1 MIYLEDDAERMVGR
15 FLTKGPLY
23 GVLSVKA
30 LIPVDPKLVY
40 YIPDTVLRDCETCQQ
55 ETTWDQQNDL
65 RYLEPSRFA
74 EVRYICRNC
83 REVTLHVWLTWSL
96 KEHQVWF
103 VKVGQS
109 PKFEINPP
117 KELAEALGDQAKLYT
132 KGLTLRHH
140 GYGLGAHSYFR
151 RLIEDTTNEMLE
163 LVATALEETG
173 SDEGLVKQ
181 VRAAKEGKAYQDK
194 VKFIADVLPR
204 HLRPGDINPFSL
216 LHDLLSEGLHNL
228 SEEQCIEIVDGM
240 NGALTYIYKELKAH
254 AQEQKSY
261 MDGLKVLQAKQAK
274 RKLS

>member
-1 MIYLEDDAERMVGR
+1 M
-15 FLTKGPLY
+15 
-23 GVLSVKA
+23 
-30 LIPVDPKLVY
+30 
-40 YIPDTVLRDCETCQQ
+40 
-55 ETTWDQQNDL
+55 
-65 RYLEPSRFA
+65 
-74 EVRYICRNC
+74 
-83 REVTLHVWLTWSL
+83 
-96 KEHQVWF
+96 
-103 VKVGQS
+103 
-109 PKFEINPP
+109 
-117 KELAEALGDQAKLYT
+117 
-132 KGLTLRHH
+132 TLRHH

-240 NGALTYIYKELKAH
+240 NNVLTYVYKELKAH
-254 AQEQKSY
+254 AKEQKSY
-261 MDGLKVLQAKQAK
+261 VEGLKTLQVKQSK